1 MDKVINVPSL
11 CDSWYTGVN
20 GALANMT
27 IGVIDNWRRFVK
39 APFFG
44 APYIADL
51 YNSEPIHSKV
61 IMTIM
66 DGLALQY
73 AGGPRANP
81 THTIVYATLLAS
93 RDPVA
98 IDATAITCINE
109 QRVLANL
116 PKLEGIADHIQSA
129 EALGLGNAKK
139 IQTLRIQPKK

>member
-1 MDKVINVPSL
+1 M
-11 CDSWYTGVN
+11 N

-51 YNSEPIHSKV
+51 YNAEPIHSKV

-66 DGLALQY
+66 DGLALEY
-73 AGGPRANP
+73 AGGPQANP
-81 THTIVYATLLAS
+81 THTIIYGTLLAS

-98 IDATAITCINE
+98 IDATAINLINE
-109 QRVLANL
+109 QRVIANL
-116 PKLEGIADHIQSA
+116 PKLEGITEHVQSA

-139 IQTLRIQPKK
+139 IQAIRVGR